1 MGAGSSRLVIGNFL
15 LKDGFNVTLFE
26 KRTGL
31 GYIWPKQWR
40 VQGAAIVRLPTS
52 PEFLAH
58 ASFCHEGNCSILKN
72 LDVDKDRSG
81 FEFF

>member
-1 MGAGSSRLVIGNFL
+1 VIANFL
-15 LKDGFNVTLFE
+15 LKDGFNITLFE

-31 GYIWPKQWR
+31 GCIWPKQWR
-40 VQGAAIVRLPTS
+40 GPGAPIGRLPTS
-52 PEFLAH
+52 PEFIAH

-72 LDVDKDRSG
+72 LDVDKVRSG